1 MRVENRFEE
10 LLAEKQRRDRRAW
23 SYRDIAEVTG
33 ISPATLTRFAR
44 QRHDQ
49 YNAEVLA
56 RLCNFLGCTLGEL
69 LVLAE
74 GDTEPGQRAAAP
86 AV

>member
-1 MRVENRFEE
+1 MRIENRFEE
-10 LLAEKQRRDRRAW
+10 LLAEKQRRDRRSW
-23 SYRDIAEVTG
+23 SYREIAEVTG

-56 RLCNFLGCTLGEL
+56 KLCDFLGCSLGEL
-69 LVLAE
+69 LILVESDESE
-74 GDTEPGQRAAAP
+74 GQPAA
-86 AV
+86 VSVR

>member
-1 MRVENRFEE
+1 MRIENRFEE

-23 SYRDIAEVTG
+23 SYREIAEVTG

-56 RLCNFLGCTLGEL
+56 KMCDFLGCSLGEL
-69 LVLAE
+69 LILVESDEVE
-74 GDTEPGQRAAAP
+74 GQYAGGAP
-86 AV
+86 V